1 MILHLAQTGNDF
13 FLGRRF
19 LEIVV
24 RGNYEYPSRM
34 SRRDNALYDVIAHES
49 FNVNQIDNAAF
60 GERNVDIGI
69 QLRLCRL
76 FPALFCGTERHED
89 RRILTYRGTK
99 FPTAIN
105 NRIDVI
111 RFVKKVNTPLKHIH
125 WKRLRKLCLF
135 YHSRSVRA
143 A

>member
-1 MILHLAQTGNDF
+1 M
-13 FLGRRF
+13 
-19 LEIVV
+19 V
-24 RGNYEYPSRM
+24 RGDYEYPSRM
-34 SRRDNALYDVIAHES
+34 SRRDNALYNVIAREG
-49 FNVNQIDNAAF
+49 FNINQIDNAAF

-69 QLRLCRL
+69 QLRLYRL

-89 RRILTYRGTK
+89 RHILTYRGTK